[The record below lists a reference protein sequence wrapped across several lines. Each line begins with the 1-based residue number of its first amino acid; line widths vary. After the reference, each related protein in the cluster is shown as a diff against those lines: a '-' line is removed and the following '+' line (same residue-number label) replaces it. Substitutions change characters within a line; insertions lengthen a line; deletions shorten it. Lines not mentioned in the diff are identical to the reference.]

1 MSDCG
6 SRLQPDTGLPSAR
19 QMNPSGKNF
28 SNFRHL
34 PFQGRHECAVDDLP
48 CELLRRRKALFYHA
62 AADLLYVSYRLLSLG
77 PLAKGAVIGM
87 F

>member
-1 MSDCG
+1 M
-6 SRLQPDTGLPSAR
+6 RQPPMMVWNLR
-19 QMNPSGKNF
+19 WMNPSGKNF

-48 CELLRRRKALFYHA
+48 CELLRRRKALFYHV

-87 F
+87 FT

>member
-1 MSDCG
+1 MIYLFVFNYFCF
-6 SRLQPDTGLPSAR
+6 RVHYLLTSA
-19 QMNPSGKNF
+19 
-28 SNFRHL
+28 
-34 PFQGRHECAVDDLP
+34 VDLP

-87 F
+87 FT

>member
-1 MSDCG
+1 MIYLFVFNYFC
-6 SRLQPDTGLPSAR
+6 
-19 QMNPSGKNF
+19 
-28 SNFRHL
+28 FRVHYL
-34 PFQGRHECAVDDLP
+34 LTSAVDDLP

-87 F
+87 FT